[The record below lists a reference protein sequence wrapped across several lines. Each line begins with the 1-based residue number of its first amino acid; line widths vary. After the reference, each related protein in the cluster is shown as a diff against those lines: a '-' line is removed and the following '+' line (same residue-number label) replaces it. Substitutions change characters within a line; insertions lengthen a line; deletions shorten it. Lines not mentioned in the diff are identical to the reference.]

1 MSAKKRK
8 VGDGVLEAL
17 ETARAEL
24 EERETHLERAK
35 RVDSQSGGVG
45 VLEGA
50 SGGLRSREVA
60 GWAAL
65 ACMRVYCIV
74 YAPAAGYSVA

>member
-45 VLEGA
+45 RWRIRRGVQGSTA
-50 SGGLRSREVA
+50 S
-60 GWAAL
+60 
-65 ACMRVYCIV
+65 
-74 YAPAAGYSVA
+74 